1 MNLKKPFIQRISTL
15 AVLATIMMCSSSW
28 AATYY
33 VDPNGNDTAG
43 NGSSTSPWKSL
54 SNACSKV
61 TSSGNT
67 IYINAGNY
75 SDNNR
80 CNLSPGVTIQGAGK
94 SLVTITSAYSGGYG
108 TGYIFRETG
117 QTSPVPHGNNDISG
131 FTLDGSNKTLSCG
144 IWLRGTDYNTIHDMK
159 FQHIKSHAIK
169 LAGWTYWTDYNTTA
183 NTAPGAWG
191 YNDTVHDV
199 VIDDTTS
206 QTTATS
212 DDRYG
217 AIDLQALANCQLYN
231 ITINENYAAR
241 GTGVKAVP
249 GWLKGFK
256 GYNLNIKTNVNYS
269 DSFVFETY
277 NFTGDSEIYN
287 STFYQSISL
296 NGGPK
301 TLDSGS
307 SWNLKI
313 HDNTI
318 ALSPMQVQSV
328 GQELSHNWLDF
339 YNNYITGN
347 KGIAAGLWSTNY
359 QTASGVT
366 HWRFRNNIV
375 YNCADGLQLVRGAD
389 SYVEIYNNIFDTM
402 TGNPWGGSGIDGAAF
417 SGSLSG
423 AKIQNNLIMNT
434 PAAPISIGSSLSS
447 TLVDHNWF
455 YNTGNGNTISNS
467 SGSTTQTNNTKGV
480 APQITGSGAR
490 PDPYYRGSSATC
502 TLVDAGAGVGL
513 PYSGTSPDIGA
524 FEGKRISAPVL
535 TLN

>member
-1 MNLKKPFIQRISTL
+1 MSFKKHFFVGKIAFLTL
-15 AVLATIMMCSSSW
+15 LATLLLGSTGF

-33 VDPNGNDTAG
+33 VDPNGNDTSG
-43 NGSSTSPWKSL
+43 NGSSTSPWKTL
-54 SNACSKV
+54 STACSKV
-61 TSSGNT
+61 TTAGNT
-67 IYINAGNY
+67 IYLNAGTY
-75 SDNNR
+75 TDNNR
-80 CNLSPGVTIQGAGK
+80 CNLAPGVNIQGAGK
-94 SLVTITSAYSGGYG
+94 TLVTITSAYSGGYG

-131 FTLDGSNKTLSCG
+131 FTLSGSNKTLSCG

-159 FQHIKSHAIK
+159 FLKIKSHAIK

-183 NTAPGAWG
+183 NTPPAAWG
-191 YNDTVHDV
+191 YNDAVYNVD
-199 VIDDTTS
+199 IDDCTS
-206 QTTATS
+206 QTTQAT

-217 AIDLQALANCQLYN
+217 AIDLQALSNFKMYKVN
-231 ITINENYAAR
+231 INENYSAR

-249 GWLKGFK
+249 GWLQGFK
-256 GYNLNIKTNVNYS
+256 GYNLNIKTNVYYS

-301 TLDSGS
+301 SLDSGS

-318 ALSPMQVQSV
+318 DLSSMQVQSV
-328 GQELSHNWLDF
+328 GQELSHHWLDF

-359 QTASGVT
+359 TTGLGVS

-375 YNCADGLQLVRGAD
+375 YNCADGLQLVRGAN

-402 TGNPWGGSGIDGAAF
+402 TANPWGGSGIDGSSF

-434 PAAPISIGSSLSS
+434 PAAPISIGSSLTSS
-447 TLVDHNWF
+447 LVDHNWF
-455 YNTGNGNTISNS
+455 YNTGNGNNVANS
-467 SGSTTQTNNTKGV
+467 SSSTTQSNNTKGV
-480 APQITGSGAR
+480 APQLTGSGAR
-490 PDPYYRGSSATC
+490 PDPYYRSSTGSN
-502 TLVDAGAGVGL
+502 LIDAGVNVGL
-513 PYSGTSPDIGA
+513 AYSGSAPDIGA
-524 FEGKRISAPVL
+524 FEGKRLSPPVL
-535 TLN
+535 SLN